1 VAGNIAKVCVGRQ
14 HREVVAET
22 ELRQQRIDGPDLNAR
37 ASAFVSQ
44 VGRVDMIAPVG
55 DQQWQCGEAIENL
68 CTVSRSDEP
77 LQKLLQNEPGRRE
90 FLTGFDSTDQFA

>member
-1 VAGNIAKVCVGRQ
+1 MPCDIAKVSVGCQ
-14 HREVVAET
+14 HRQVVTEA
-22 ELRQQRIDGPDLNAR
+22 ELRQQRIDGADLNAA

-44 VGRVDMIAPVG
+44 FGRVHMIAPVG
-55 DQQWQCGEAIENL
+55 DQQWQCGEAIEKL